1 MTDEQT
7 TTDAGTTDAG
17 AGEVTLGGSLGLTGG
32 SADAAPV
39 VTRQADEPK
48 NGWWWGTGRR
58 KTAVARVRIK
68 PGSGKIAIQ
77 VSAKK
82 TKTIEEYFSEV
93 RDRNDA
99 VAPLEATGTKNKL
112 DVVCR
117 CDGGGYMGQAGA
129 IMLGLARALKSYDP
143 SLEQTLRDKGFLT
156 RDARQVERKKP
167 GQKGARARFQFS
179 KR

>member
-7 TTDAGTTDAG
+7 TTTDAG
-17 AGEVTLGGSLGLTGG
+17 AAGVTLGGSLGLTGG
-32 SADAAPV
+32 SADEAPV
-39 VTRQADEPK
+39 VTKTADEPK

-68 PGSGKIAIQ
+68 PGSGTFAVQ
-77 VSAKK
+77 VSGKK
-82 TKTIEEYFSEV
+82 TKTIDEYFTEQ

-99 VAPLEATGTKNKL
+99 LAPLEATGTKNKI

-117 CDGGGYMGQAGA
+117 CDGGGYMGQAQA

-143 SLEQTLRDKGFLT
+143 SLEGVLREKGYLT
-156 RDARQVERKKP
+156 RDAREVERKKY
-167 GQKGARARFQFS
+167 GQKGARGRFQFS